1 MNFNL
6 NEKVRVKLT
15 DHGRTCLE
23 RNHVEFWAGTRRT
36 ALYAYAPPKEDA
48 DGWSEW
54 QLWNLMH
61 ELGPHTSMGSP
72 VPCETTIQLV
82 EHKPWSPPP
91 EDPLKALEYARDT
104 MADLQA
110 HRDMLDKALREA
122 QNIIAEMCACHK
134 HPEPCATMERIQ
146 KALDFDA

>member
-1 MNFNL
+1 MNEQLGVTGAGEKGTVMNFNI
-6 NEKVRVKLT
+6 NDKVRVKLT

-23 RNHVEFWAGTRRT
+23 RNHVEFWAGT
-36 ALYAYAPPKEDA
+36 ALYAYSPPKEDA

-72 VPCETTIQLV
+72 VPFDTTIQLM

-91 EDPLKALEYARDT
+91 EDPMSAV
-104 MADLQA
+104 
-110 HRDMLDKALREA
+110 HS
-122 QNIIAEMCACHK
+122 MCG
-134 HPEPCATMERIQ
+134 
-146 KALDFDA
+146 